1 MPTTIVNEHSY
12 PHTYPALVLE
22 ASAGSLLVLYISD
35 GLIPDDDEEA
45 WSFGQVPINQAVLA
59 SNIVRRRCLESGT
72 KAANMT
78 NRLLEDMET
87 GRYTGEAW
95 RGVAAFVE
103 DLRERGPDEMLNLL
117 KASSIRC

>member
-1 MPTTIVNEHSY
+1 
-12 PHTYPALVLE
+12 
-22 ASAGSLLVLYISD
+22 
-35 GLIPDDDEEA
+35 
-45 WSFGQVPINQAVLA
+45 
-59 SNIVRRRCLESGT
+59 
-72 KAANMT
+72 MT

-87 GRYTGEAW
+87 GKYTGGAW